1 MAMEGTLVLQAGQL
15 RFGVNQKVGRD
26 GQVGRVELAATLLE
40 REVRA
45 VEDDEKVEVAA
56 DAPIAASQR
65 AEVADAQDV
74 WVTAGLLVG
83 PGPGRG
89 LDLGGPRPF

>member
-1 MAMEGTLVLQAGQL
+1 MEGTLVLQAGQFL
-15 RFGVNQKVGRD
+15 FSVNQKVRGD
-26 GQVGRVELAATLLE
+26 GQVGRVELATAPLE
-40 REVRA
+40 RAVRT

-56 DAPIAASQR
+56 DAPIAASQGT
-65 AEVADAQDV
+65 EVADAQDV

-89 LDLGGPRPF
+89 LDLSGLRPF